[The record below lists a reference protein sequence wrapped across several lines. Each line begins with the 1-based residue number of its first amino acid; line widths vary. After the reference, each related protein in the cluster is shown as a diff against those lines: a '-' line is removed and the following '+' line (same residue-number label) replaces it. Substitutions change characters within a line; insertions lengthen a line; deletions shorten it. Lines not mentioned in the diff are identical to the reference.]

1 MAFLIP
7 GFPNELPIN
16 AIGIPYYSQDTIS
29 LPAQAV
35 SATWGIYQG
44 GAPVLTTE
52 EIGTSIASFTYK
64 QDWLLS
70 DYPIEGGGF
79 ESYDKVLVPFDVRL
93 RFVVTGSSSAIQH
106 FLSNLAQISDPE
118 QSGLQLYD
126 VYMPEL
132 AYTSC
137 SVQHYDFTR
146 TVENGI
152 GVLIADVWLL
162 QIRISNSGE
171 NDTQQPSGADSV
183 NTGSVQP
190 QPVTPVQSSQLDSVT

>member
-1 MAFLIP
+1 MPVPPAPPQAPGQPPVGSSPATSPVPNKGLEAAGMAKLGLVVRQLEQLVP
-7 GFPNELPIN
+7 LLGVGTE
-16 AIGIPYYSQDTIS
+16 AG
-29 LPAQAV
+29 QAV
-35 SATWGIYQG
+35 VKALTNLSKHVQP
-44 GAPVLTTE
+44 GAVSP
-52 EIGTSIASFTYK
+52 GA
-64 QDWLLS
+64 
-70 DYPIEGGGF
+70 
-79 ESYDKVLVPFDVRL
+79 
-93 RFVVTGSSSAIQH
+93 
-106 FLSNLAQISDPE
+106 E

>member
-16 AIGIPYYSQDTIS
+16 AIGIPYYSNDAIS

-44 GAPVLTTE
+44 GSPVLSTE
-52 EIGTSIASFTYK
+52 GIGTSVASFTYK

-70 DYPIEGGGF
+70 DYPIEDGGF

-93 RFVVTGSSSAIQH
+93 RFVVTGSSSAIAS
-106 FLSNLAQISDPE
+106 FLNTLQQIADPAQ
-118 QSGLQLYD
+118 QGLQLYD
-126 VYMPEL
+126 VYMPEIT
-132 AYTSC
+132 YPSC
-137 SVQHYDFTR
+137 SVQHYDYTR
-146 TVENGI
+146 TVENGGGI
-152 GVLIADVWLL
+152 LIVDVWLL
-162 QIRISNSGE
+162 QIRIGNSGE
-171 NDTQQPSGADSV
+171 SNTQQPSGADSV

-190 QPVTPVQSSQLDSVT
+190 QPVTPVQSSQLPDVT